1 MTPLRIRIITLGCKV
16 NQCDA
21 EAMARALAAAGYEV
35 APQGGADAF
44 VVNTCTVTATA
55 DAKARKLIRKL
66 SREHPGA
73 PVVVTG
79 CWAQRDAEQV
89 AQVEGVSAVVGND
102 GKAGR
107 DDAASAL
114 KYRSNKEA
122 GVVKVIRQLLG
133 AAIEEDG
140 TAAALNHRS
149 GESDRNGVILRCAQD
164 ERESN
169 RRAWERVSYKTRVF
183 VKVQDGC
190 DHRCA
195 YCAVPDARGGPESRV
210 LDDVLWELRGIA
222 EMGTQEAVLCGI
234 RLGAYGK
241 ERARGETLARLLR
254 EMRGLGIPRVRLS
267 SIEPMDVSD
276 ELIAEMADHPRL
288 CHHLHLPLQ
297 SGDDGVLGAMGRGY
311 TSGGYARLV
320 SRIRSIWPDVAITT
334 DVMVGFPG
342 EAGDQFE
349 RTVVFVREVGFTGLH
364 IFPFSP
370 RAGTPAA
377 ERPDR
382 VQEAVKRGRAERLIA
397 AGKELAHDAALRCV
411 GGDVRVLFEQEK
423 GGRLTGLTEHYRRAW
438 CAGPRKWVGG
448 IVTVKVEGVE
458 GGELIC
464 DTGCRSG
471 GKRRSGARS

>member
-21 EAMARALAAAGYEV
+21 EAMARSLAAAGYEV

-66 SREHPGA
+66 SREHSGV

-79 CWAQRDAEQV
+79 CWAQRDAERV

-102 GKAGR
+102 GKAGMAEVVGRLLGGAAGR
-107 DDAASAL
+107 DDVASAL
-114 KYRSNKEA
+114 RYRSD
-122 GVVKVIRQLLG
+122 IRRDLS
-133 AAIEEDG
+133 APPDDDR
-140 TAAALNHRS
+140 RS
-149 GESDRNGVILRCAQD
+149 GTGKPLLNGPPNTRCAKA
-164 ERESN
+164 R
-169 RRAWERVSYKTRVF
+169 TRVF

-195 YCAVPDARGGPESRV
+195 YCAVPDARGGPESRM

-349 RTVVFVREVGFTGLH
+349 RTVAFVRDVGFTGLH
-364 IFPFSP
+364 VFPFSP

-397 AGKELAHDAALRCV
+397 AGKELSHDAALRCV